1 MKKSMRKDFRREI
14 KNNFS
19 RFISI
24 LLIVVLGVAFF
35 SGIRSASPAM
45 KESADRQFDKQNMM
59 DIRVVGTMGITE
71 SDIEAVSKVRG
82 VSNVEGAYAG
92 DFLCLVNSAEVV
104 TKVLSMPKDINEI
117 KLTSGRYPEKYNE
130 LLVSREFLDA
140 SGLKVGDYMTLTTGT
155 SASVFDTLASET
167 YTIVGICS
175 SSYYLN
181 GDMGTATVGDGT
193 VDGYVVIPKEA
204 FVTDIYS
211 VMYITV
217 AGAKDLNCF
226 SKEYKAKIDKVVKE
240 IEKISEER
248 CDIRYSEVKAQSTE
262 ILTKAQNEY
271 TAAKL
276 TAEDEL
282 AKAYEELLEN
292 EELID
297 VSRATYEEKK
307 AILEN
312 AETELPKRKEEIQKS
327 KDDLEQ
333 TKTVIAQ
340 LETRL
345 EAARPEMDKAYQQL
359 QDLVNDPDA
368 TDEEKQNAAFVYQ
381 TAKTLVDTLQQQT
394 DKYKKQIAEGEKE
407 IAANEALIAEV
418 EAQLAN
424 NAEVIAQTESQIR
437 EAESELQAG
446 KEQYETAKQD
456 ALDELDD
463 ALAKLE
469 ETQKQINEMEIP
481 DWYVLDRSYIES
493 YQSFSSDADSIA
505 ALGTVF
511 PLIFFLVAALVSL
524 TTMTRMVEEERT
536 QIGTI
541 KALGYGNRAI
551 IGKYIL
557 YAFLASGL
565 GSVIGVALGEYTIPK
580 LIIRAYTMSY
590 YNLTEMLVNINW
602 FYGIIAL
609 LMAVICTCAAAFAA
623 CRRSLKSSPAILMR
637 PESPKSGKRVLLER
651 FKFIWIRL
659 NFSQKATWR
668 NLMRYKRRFFMTL
681 FGVGGC
687 MALLLVGFGIRDS
700 VSSMAE
706 LQYGSVFKFDGIVSI
721 DGTMTRAGRRALIT
735 DMADITDITE
745 NLQANRTMI
754 YATKEKD
761 KIDDEKYAYLIVPIN
776 TDSFPE
782 YINLNE
788 GLTLGDG
795 GVIITEKY
803 AQILDVSVGD
813 SIFIRTSESDAY
825 TKEVAVTGITE
836 NYIFNYVYMTPG
848 LYQSLYSTAADQNV
862 VFIKTAEA
870 ADMKDLSERL
880 LKIDGVNA
888 VTMNEDSLSD
898 MKQVTQRLSF
908 IVIIMIFS
916 AALLAFVVLY
926 NLNNINIT
934 ERRRELA
941 TIKLLGFYDGELS
954 SYVYRETTVLTV
966 FGTALGIGLGILLHR
981 FVMRTVETDVYMFSK
996 ILEPRS
1002 ILISAGITIAFSL
1015 LVNAVMYFKL
1025 KKIDMVE
1032 SLKSVE

>member
-1 MKKSMRKDFRREI
+1 MKKSMRKDFGREI

-45 KESADRQFDKQNMM
+45 EKSVDKQYDKQNMM
-59 DIRVVGTMGITE
+59 DIRVIGTMGISD
-71 SDIEAVSKVRG
+71 SDIDAVSKLEG
-82 VSNVEGAYAG
+82 VSGVEGAYSN
-92 DFLCLVNSAEVV
+92 DFLCLVNQSEVV
-104 TKVLSMPKDINEI
+104 TKVWSMPKDINII
-117 KLTSGRYPEKYNE
+117 KLISGRFPEKYNE
-130 LLVSREFLDA
+130 VLVSEEFLDA

-167 YTIVGICS
+167 YTIVGTCS
-175 SSYYLN
+175 SAYYLN

-193 VDGYVVIPKEA
+193 VDGYVVIPREA
-204 FVTDIYS
+204 FVTDIFS

-217 AGAKDLNCF
+217 EGARELNCF
-226 SKEYKAKIDKVVKE
+226 SKEYAEKVDKVVKE
-240 IEKISEER
+240 IEKISENR
-248 CDIRYSEVKAQSTE
+248 CDIRYSEVKSQSTDL
-262 ILTKAQNEY
+262 LTKAQNEY

-282 AKAYEELLEN
+282 AKAYEELVQN

-312 AETELPKRKEEIQKS
+312 AETELPKRKEEIQKA
-327 KDDLEQ
+327 KDELQQTKSIISGLEQ
-333 TKTVIAQ
+333 
-340 LETRL
+340 RL
-345 EAARPEMDKAYQQL
+345 NAAKPEMDKAYIQL
-359 QDLVNDPDA
+359 QDIMQDPDA
-368 TDEEKQNAAFVYQ
+368 SDEDKQNAAFVYQ
-381 TAKTLVDTLQQQT
+381 AAKTLVDTLQQQVN
-394 DKYKKQIAEGEKE
+394 KYKEQIETGEKE
-407 IAANEALIAEV
+407 IASNEALIAEV
-418 EAQLAN
+418 ETQLAN
-424 NAEVIAQTESQIR
+424 NAEIISQTEKQISD
-437 EAESELQAG
+437 AETELAAG

-456 ALDELDD
+456 ALDELED
-463 ALAKLE
+463 ALNKLE
-469 ETQKQINEMEIP
+469 ETQKLINEMQIP
-481 DWYVLDRSYIES
+481 DWYILDRTTIDSYR
-493 YQSFSSDADSIA
+493 SFASDADSIA

-541 KALGYGNRAI
+541 KALGYSKAAI
-551 IGKYIL
+551 MSKYIL
-557 YAFLASGL
+557 YAFLASAI
-565 GSVIGVALGEYTIPK
+565 GSIIGVAAGEYTIPQ

-590 YNLTEMLVNINW
+590 YNLTEMVISINL
-602 FYGIIAL
+602 FYGVIAAA
-609 LMAVICTCAAAFAA
+609 MAVLCTCIAAFAA
-623 CRRSLKSSPAILMR
+623 SGRVLKSSPASLMR
-637 PESPKSGKRVLLER
+637 PESPRSGKRVLLER

-706 LQYGSVFKFDGIVSI
+706 LQYGTVFQFDGIVSV
-721 DGTMTRAGRRALIT
+721 DGTMSRAARRALIT
-735 DMADITDITE
+735 DMADIKDIKE

-754 YATKEKD
+754 YATNDKA
-761 KIDDEKYAYLIVPIN
+761 KIDNEKNAYLIVPIN

-782 YINLNE
+782 YINLSD
-788 GLTLGDG
+788 GLELNDS

-803 AQILDVSVGD
+803 AEVLNVSTGD
-813 SIFIRTSESDAY
+813 TIYIRGSESDAY
-825 TKEVAVTGITE
+825 TKEVTVSGITE

-848 LYQSLYSTAADQNV
+848 LYQSLYATAADQNI
-862 VFIKTAEA
+862 VFIKTAKA
-870 ADMKDLSERL
+870 ADTKDLSERL

-888 VTMNEDSLSD
+888 VTMNEDSLSS
-898 MKQVTQRLSF
+898 MKSVTQRLTF

-954 SYVYRETTVLTV
+954 KYVYRETTLLTI
-966 FGTALGIGLGILLHR
+966 FGTALGIALGILLHR
-981 FVMRTVETDVYMFSK
+981 YVMKTVETDVYMFSK
-996 ILEPRS
+996 MLEPRS
-1002 ILISAGITIAFSL
+1002 IIISAAITIVFSL

-1025 KKIDMVE
+1025 KKIDMIE